1 MIKGTKKNK
10 IQPEKFTWQMHGFY
24 IIMIALN
31 ANRLN
36 CPTETFKLA
45 KLVTIKLSDN
55 TIYKKHTGELKR
67 LHSG

>member
-1 MIKGTKKNK
+1 
-10 IQPEKFTWQMHGFY
+10 MHGFY
-24 IIMIALN
+24 ITMIALN

-55 TIYKKHTGELKR
+55 TIYKKHIGELKR
-67 LHSG
+67 LHNG